1 MITIRQ
7 ILTMFEVLEAYGLRA
22 PETYLNPAS
31 DGSTGRMFA
40 ARAYMVA
47 FNHGGYL
54 WPEIER
60 AALEYALEP
69 QEGQYPKPWPSPG
82 HIAART
88 AVARV
93 AALLGNDDE
102 GEASWAHMHRR
113 MPRIAFAPDRD
124 APARWL
130 HEDPAKNDALF
141 RALDRFGGVD
151 RFREIPTQDA
161 NPAGYG
167 AAKKAWIA
175 CFTAA
180 RKAQGSDPS
189 IVRQIVASQPRQI
202 EERR

>member
-1 MITIRQ
+1 MASNQCIVRNLSRLSRNIRAGTLPTPEQ
-7 ILTMFEVLEAYGLRA
+7 LPELAADWGVVFAHTEDPELDAAVFRYLGGTSPWWPMPGQVLALTPLAQ
-22 PETYLNPAS
+22 T
-31 DGSTGRMFA
+31 
-40 ARAYMVA
+40 
-47 FNHGGYL
+47 
-54 WPEIER
+54 
-60 AALEYALEP
+60 
-69 QEGQYPKPWPSPG
+69 
-82 HIAART
+82 
-88 AVARV
+88 

>member
-1 MITIRQ
+1 MASIACIARNLRRLLRNIRAGTLPAPDEMADLAADWGVVFAHTEDPELDAAVFAYLGGTSPWWPTPGQ
-7 ILTMFEVLEAYGLRA
+7 VLALTPLAQ
-22 PETYLNPAS
+22 T
-31 DGSTGRMFA
+31 
-40 ARAYMVA
+40 
-47 FNHGGYL
+47 
-54 WPEIER
+54 
-60 AALEYALEP
+60 
-69 QEGQYPKPWPSPG
+69 
-82 HIAART
+82 
-88 AVARV
+88 

-113 MPRIAFAPDRD
+113 MPRIGFAPDRD

-130 HEDPAKNDALF
+130 HDDPTKNDALF

-180 RKAQGSDPS
+180 RKAQGADPS
-189 IVRQIVASQPRQI
+189 TVRQIVASQPRQI
-202 EERR
+202 EARR